1 MVEENS
7 LLSSVELVELVSIF
21 EGDLLSREIQTKVL
35 NNDESMEHN

>member
-7 LLSSVELVELVSIF
+7 LSSSVKLVESGSIF

-35 NNDESMEHN
+35 NNDGSKEL